1 MRKELTISAIV
12 TQDATLSMYRGELDA
27 FLAENIGKRLTI
39 RIQADTIGTS
49 EAMRGY
55 YFGYIVP
62 RIQQALYDIGER
74 KSKKDT
80 DSWLRSLCPAC
91 QAEDGVLSV
100 SQMGKPEMM
109 DLLDWVKQF
118 AAENLYLV
126 LEDAD
131 SI

>member
-1 MRKELTISAIV
+1 
-12 TQDATLSMYRGELDA
+12 MYRGELDA
-27 FLAENIGKRLTI
+27 FLAENVGKRLTI